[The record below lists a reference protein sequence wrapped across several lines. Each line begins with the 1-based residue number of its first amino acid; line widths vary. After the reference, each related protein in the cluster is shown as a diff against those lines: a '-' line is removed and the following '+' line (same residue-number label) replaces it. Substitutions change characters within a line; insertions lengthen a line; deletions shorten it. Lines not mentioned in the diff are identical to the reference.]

1 MSIPNMITLV
11 RIVLTPIF
19 VRLYLEGEHTAAMLL
34 LVIAMLSDLLDGF
47 IARNYN
53 MITPLGKVLDPVAD
67 KLLQLAML
75 LCLTERSAGVLPLL
89 LLHLMRET
97 GLFIMGGLAY
107 RRTGRLIGAKWYG
120 KACSAVMYGVLG
132 AALYWQDMPETLL
145 EQGILLCAVLV
156 GYCIFRYAGEYMRV
170 MKNPGEKNIPPYNGG
185 I

>member
-11 RIVLTPIF
+11 RIILTPLF
-19 VRLYLEGEHTAAMLL
+19 VRLYLEGEHAASMLL
-34 LVIAMLSDLLDGF
+34 LMFAVLSDLLDGF
-47 IARNYN
+47 IARKFG

-75 LCLTERSAGVLPLL
+75 LCLIERSPGVLPLL

-97 GLFIMGGLAY
+97 GLFVMGALAY
-107 RRTGRLIGAKWYG
+107 RRTGQLIGARWYG
-120 KACSAVMYGVLG
+120 KLCTALMYGILG
-132 AALYWQDMPETLL
+132 AALLWRDMPESLL

-170 MKNPGEKNIPPYNGG
+170 MKSEDGKRIKKPT
-185 I
+185 